1 MAYVAPWSPAF
12 IFTCMS
18 FAYLHRSRQDQL
30 VLALHAAVLAS
41 GYRLVAVAEHA
52 QLEGKASIPLHMQQ
66 GHVSSRCAIHCRW
79 LLTLC
84 PGGCT
89 QHSCAW

>member
-30 VLALHAAVLAS
+30 VFALHAAVLAS

-52 QLEGKASIPLHMQQ
+52 QLEGKHLFHCTC
-66 GHVSSRCAIHCRW
+66 SRVMSRPDAQYIV
-79 LLTLC
+79 
-84 PGGCT
+84 GGC
-89 QHSCAW
+89 